1 MNSFVEPAIDRL
13 PLAGGEWLEVKHE
26 LTAGEHRA
34 MMADCRRR
42 FGPGEMPTLDP
53 VRYAPARILAYVVGW
68 SLTDRD
74 GHPIPF
80 SAGALDSLKVPRFTE
95 ILRAVEAHEAAIEE
109 AYEAEKKTIPAGE
122 TSSAAGL
129 RSVS

>member
-1 MNSFVEPAIDRL
+1 MQNFVEPSIDRL
-13 PLAGGEWLEVKHE
+13 PLEGGDYLEVKHE

-68 SLTDRD
+68 SFTDRE

-80 SAGALDSLKVPRFTE
+80 SAGALDSLTVPRFNE
-95 ILRAVEAHEAAIEE
+95 ILRAVDAHEAALEE
-109 AYEAEKKTIPAGE
+109 RYEAEKKTIPAGA